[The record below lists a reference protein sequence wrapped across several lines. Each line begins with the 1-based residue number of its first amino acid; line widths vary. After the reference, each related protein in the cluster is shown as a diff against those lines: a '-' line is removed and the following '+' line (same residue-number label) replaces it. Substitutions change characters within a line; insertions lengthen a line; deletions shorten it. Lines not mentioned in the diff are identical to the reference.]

1 MWTSA
6 VLVLVVMLGA
16 REVGSDKVLLG
27 SLGRQVSPQTADKE
41 FTPNIQASCKTGYMQ
56 INVNVKDPPF
66 VGAVHSRDFRKEGC
80 MVVGDGSSHVTL
92 SLPLITDESDPN
104 YCGVRVNKTS
114 KEKYVPIA
122 VRMHETLELANDKFY
137 IIKCGLPGFFNAR
150 NESSFITLQLLDQDK
165 KKVKEAV
172 FDRRYIL
179 RADISQPDNTHSMR
193 IKDCFSFG
201 EPNYTVPLTDDR
213 GCPEGSLI
221 SPFVYNETA
230 GTAEAVLNRMFRFPT
245 TNRVHFQCDV
255 LICKGPCEIE
265 QCAGKSERL
274 TVVQGRALPA
284 TDANSVEE
292 KGGRVQA
299 TTTVYVVE
307 PTTIGERTLS
317 LFHLSLS
324 LLPAQ
329 GREIRHTHASP
340 VSDWPDGV
348 RVVPPWLWILCIVLA
363 VLFVI
368 MMIINIF
375 LCSAMTCS
383 CTKSEVIEKEPS
395 IIEEYDPYRSWHG
408 SQYGSRYSLNGK
420 GYTSGASTLN
430 SARSV
435 SSHSDHYVAVHSRP
449 NSRYSGH
456 HSLKHE
462 RPHHHHHHHSRG
474 PPPPPA
480 AITPG
485 NIKWSGV
492 KERVER

>member
-1 MWTSA
+1 MCLTLPSGLWGACVALVCVCAGVGSLEEYLRAAMWTSA

-16 REVGSDKVLLG
+16 REVGSDK
-27 SLGRQVSPQTADKE
+27 VSPQTADKE

-307 PTTIGERTLS
+307 PTTIAGLTEC
-317 LFHLSLS
+317 
-324 LLPAQ
+324 
-329 GREIRHTHASP
+329 E
-340 VSDWPDGV
+340 WY
-348 RVVPPWLWILCIVLA
+348 PPWLWILCIVLA

-474 PPPPPA
+474 PPS
-480 AITPG
+480 TTG
-485 NIKWSGV
+485 SHYSG
-492 KERVER
+492 KY

>member
-1 MWTSA
+1 M
-6 VLVLVVMLGA
+6 
-16 REVGSDKVLLG
+16 
-27 SLGRQVSPQTADKE
+27 VSPQTADKE

-307 PTTIGERTLS
+307 PTTIAGLTEC
-317 LFHLSLS
+317 
-324 LLPAQ
+324 
-329 GREIRHTHASP
+329 E
-340 VSDWPDGV
+340 WY
-348 RVVPPWLWILCIVLA
+348 PPWLWILCIVLA

-420 GYTSGASTLN
+420 GLHLGRLHPQLRPLRVFPLRPLRSRALPPQLTLLWPPLPQ
-430 SARSV
+430 ARE
-435 SSHSDHYVAVHSRP
+435 A
-449 NSRYSGH
+449 
-456 HSLKHE
+456 
-462 RPHHHHHHHSRG
+462 
-474 PPPPPA
+474 PPPPPPPLPRPPLHHRQPLLRE
-480 AITPG
+480 IL
-485 NIKWSGV
+485 SGV
-492 KERVER
+492 E